1 VQVRYLELKQFRCF
15 SQLSL
20 TFNEQMVLICGQNGS
35 GKTSI
40 LEALHYL
47 CYLHSFRETSPR
59 HLIHFGQESF
69 FLKVNLEDMFRQDTE
84 IQVGFSA
91 GKRLV
96 KVNKSPV
103 YSYKDLIDYYR
114 VITVTEDDLQ
124 LVKGGPERRRSFLD
138 QALILYDPDFIHVLR
153 KYKQILENRNRLL
166 QQPFSDKLSFEL
178 WTQQLW
184 EKAKIIQQNRTNVL
198 ASLVKH
204 TNQLIQDYF
213 NQELSFDFIYQPKR
227 ACDQES
233 IDKFL
238 VANKTIF
245 ENEWRYGRSLFGAHL
260 DDFAIEFQQKKSK
273 IYASRGQQKLALL
286 LLKIAQLQELK
297 ACKGGGLL
305 LLDDFMNDFDKSR
318 GKLLI
323 EIIAGLN
330 CQAIFASPLQ
340 NSFFEQLLLK
350 RGVQNIELKA

>member
-1 VQVRYLELKQFRCF
+1 
-15 SQLSL
+15 
-20 TFNEQMVLICGQNGS
+20 MVLIFGQNGS

-47 CYLHSFRETSPR
+47 CYLHSFRATSPR

-69 FLKVNLEDMFRQDTE
+69 FLKVNLEDMSRQDTE

-138 QALILYDPDFIHVLR
+138 QAIMLYDPDFIHVLR

-166 QQPFSDKLSFEL
+166 QQRFSDKLFFEL

-184 EKAKIIQQNRTNVL
+184 EKAKIIQQNRTDIL
-198 ASLVKH
+198 ASLVKR

-213 NQELSFDFIYQPKR
+213 DQELSFDFIYQPKR
-227 ACDQES
+227 SCGQES

-238 VANKTIF
+238 VAHKTLF
-245 ENEWRYGRSLFGAHL
+245 EDEWRYGRSLFGAHL

-286 LLKIAQLQELK
+286 LLKIAQLKELEV
-297 ACKGGGLL
+297 CKGGGLL
-305 LLDDFMNDFDKSR
+305 LLDDFMNDFDKGR

-323 EIIAGLN
+323 EVIAGLN

-340 NSFFEQLLLK
+340 NGLFEQLLLK
-350 RGVQNIELKA
+350 KGVQNIELKV